1 MKILKKILA
10 LTLVFALGI
19 GAGYVSEH
27 PVTENSRFQ
36 AFTEKLFQ
44 TEVSANA
51 LTLLADTELVLACS
65 GGSLSVLPADAR
77 GTPELH
83 IPVLTVRSGTAH
95 VRVGLAPHPMVP
107 EHWIEWI
114 VLETQQGF
122 SVRRLRPGDAPEAL
136 FALPDTETAVGAYA
150 YCNLHGLW
158 QSML

>member
-1 MKILKKILA
+1 MPHARTIQWRRAIFHEK
-10 LTLVFALGI
+10 
-19 GAGYVSEH
+19 GAIACSFIN
-27 PVTENSRFQ
+27 P
-36 AFTEKLFQ
+36 
-44 TEVSANA
+44 
-51 LTLLADTELVLACS
+51 TLLADTELVLACS

-107 EHWIEWI
+107 EHWLEWI

-158 QSML
+158 KAEI

>member
-1 MKILKKILA
+1 M
-10 LTLVFALGI
+10 
-19 GAGYVSEH
+19 
-27 PVTENSRFQ
+27 
-36 AFTEKLFQ
+36 
-44 TEVSANA
+44 
-51 LTLLADTELVLACS
+51 
-65 GGSLSVLPADAR
+65 
-77 GTPELH
+77 
-83 IPVLTVRSGTAH
+83 LTVRSGTAH

-107 EHWIEWI
+107 EHWLEWI

>member
-1 MKILKKILA
+1 MCAWA
-10 LTLVFALGI
+10 LL
-19 GAGYVSEH
+19 
-27 PVTENSRFQ
+27 
-36 AFTEKLFQ
+36 
-44 TEVSANA
+44 
-51 LTLLADTELVLACS
+51 
-65 GGSLSVLPADAR
+65 
-77 GTPELH
+77 
-83 IPVLTVRSGTAH
+83 
-95 VRVGLAPHPMVP
+95 PHPMVP

>member
-1 MKILKKILA
+1 MQ
-10 LTLVFALGI
+10 F
-19 GAGYVSEH
+19 YQSEGC
-27 PVTENSRFQ
+27 
-36 AFTEKLFQ
+36 
-44 TEVSANA
+44 ANA

-65 GGSLSVLPADAR
+65 GGSLSVLPADA
-77 GTPELH
+77 
-83 IPVLTVRSGTAH
+83 
-95 VRVGLAPHPMVP
+95 MVP